1 MDCQHKEKRLSKRKD
16 SIKPANKKLGDYLTA
31 TGNDKDTASVVFTN
45 VTKSFGSNV
54 VLDNLSMAF
63 ANGKTTCIMG
73 PSGTSKS
80 NLIRNNN
87 ALEEIDSGTITVN
100 GVKVSKGSKKG
111 LLRRRPSEFRL
122 TKARRNSGTAMV
134 FQQFHLFQNYSV
146 LQNMTLAPH
155 FVGQRPTRDS
165 VADGANLLHLF
176 GLSHLIKIGRAH
188 V

>member
-1 MDCQHKEKRLSKRKD
+1 M
-16 SIKPANKKLGDYLTA
+16 
-31 TGNDKDTASVVFTN
+31 
-45 VTKSFGSNV
+45 SFGSHL
-54 VLDNLSMAF
+54 VLDNMSMAF

-73 PSGTSKS
+73 PRGAGKS
-80 NLIRNNN
+80 TLLRTIN

-100 GVKVSKGSKKG
+100 GVEVSKGSKKG

-134 FQQFHLFQNYSV
+134 LQQFHLFQNYSD

-165 VADGANLLHLF
+165 VARSEEHT
-176 GLSHLIKIGRAH
+176 
-188 V
+188 

>member
-1 MDCQHKEKRLSKRKD
+1 MDFQHKEKRLSKRKD

-73 PSGTSKS
+73 PSGAGKS
-80 NLIRNNN
+80 TLLRTIN

-100 GVKVSKGSKKG
+100 GVEVSKVDRKST
-111 LLRRRPSEFRL
+111 RL
-122 TKARRNSGTAMV
+122 NSS
-134 FQQFHLFQNYSV
+134 H
-146 LQNMTLAPH
+146 
-155 FVGQRPTRDS
+155 
-165 VADGANLLHLF
+165 VAISYA
-176 GLSHLIKIGRAH
+176 
-188 V
+188 